1 MSVAEVEKSSKRL
14 LSLDAYRG
22 LTMFLLVAEGAG
34 VYRAIRDPFYADS
47 FLGPLITQFTHHA
60 WNGLHFWDL
69 IQPFFMFI
77 VGVAMPFAFA
87 KRLKRGESS
96 FERIKH
102 VLYRSFMLFFLG
114 VFLHSFGA
122 DRPVWELWN
131 VLTQLS
137 FTYLLA
143 YLLMNKGTKT
153 QIAVTIGLLVI
164 TEMFYR
170 LWGIPGFDQ
179 PFVKDHNFGSW
190 MDMVLMGK
198 LNRGG
203 GWVAIN
209 CVPTAAH
216 TIWGVL
222 CGKLLM
228 SKRTD
233 KEKIIRLAAFGLGMV
248 VLGYAMDPVTPIIKR
263 ICTSSFVI
271 VSGGWAILTL
281 ALFYWVVDIKKKASW
296 ASFAMI
302 VGMNS
307 IFIYMVANTIG
318 GDTINKTAA
327 IFTSGF
333 LSWMG
338 PPIVKLLTALFS
350 MAGYWYL
357 CYWLYKK
364 RIFIKI

>member
-1 MSVAEVEKSSKRL
+1 MSVAEVERSSGRL

-22 LTMFLLVAEGAG
+22 LTMFLLVAAGAG
-34 VYRAIRDPFYADS
+34 VFRALRDPFYSDS
-47 FLGPLITQFTHHA
+47 FLGPLLIQFTHHE
-60 WNGLHFWDL
+60 WNGLYFWDL
-69 IQPFFMFI
+69 VQPFFMFI
-77 VGVAMPFAFA
+77 VGVAMPFAFM
-87 KRLKRGESS
+87 KRLERGDSRS
-96 FERIKH
+96 QRIKH
-102 VLYRSFMLFFLG
+102 VFYRSFMLFFLG
-114 VFLHSFGA
+114 VFLHSFGS

-137 FTYLLA
+137 ITYLLA
-143 YLLMNKGTKT
+143 YLLMNKGTKS
-153 QIAVTIGLLVI
+153 QIGITIGLLVL

-198 LNRGG
+198 LNGGG

-228 SKRTD
+228 GKKSD
-233 KEKIIRLAAFGLGMV
+233 KEKIIRMVSFGLGMV
-248 VLGYAMDPVTPIIKR
+248 VLGYAMNPITPIIKR

-271 VSGGWAILTL
+271 VSGGWAILAL
-281 ALFYWVVDIKKKASW
+281 ALFYWIVDVKKKVAW
-296 ASFAMI
+296 ASFALI

-318 GDTINKTAA
+318 RDTVKKTVV
-327 IFTSGF
+327 IFTTG
-333 LSWMG
+333 LLTWMS
-338 PPIVKLLTALFS
+338 PPVVGLLTALLTLG
-350 MAGYWYL
+350 GYWYL